1 MTTST
6 SAPVAL
12 VTGGTTGIGLATA
25 QVLHKRGY
33 AVMVTGRNPDSLAAA
48 QRVLPDDV
56 VVFRADARSVADADA
71 VAAELSR
78 RFGKLDLAFLNA
90 GVTSLVPLEALDEET
105 YDWHFDTNLKGQV
118 FLLQKVLPLL
128 GRGSSVVLTSSTG
141 SDRGNPGMAVYAAT
155 KGAQLSLMRT
165 LAVELAPRGIR
176 VNAVSPGPIE
186 TPMMTK
192 LGMPADKLDDFKVS
206 FAARIPTGRFGT
218 PEEIA
223 NAVAFLGSAEASY
236 ITGAN
241 LVADGGR
248 SIA

>member
-78 RFGKLDLAFLNA
+78 RFGQLDLAFLNA

>member
-105 YDWHFDTNLKGQV
+105 YDWHFDTNFKGQV

-223 NAVAFLGSAEASY
+223 NAVAFLGSAEASF

>member
-25 QVLHKRGY
+25 QVLHKRGH

-90 GVTSLVPLEALDEET
+90 GVTSLVPLEALDEQT

-223 NAVAFLGSAEASY
+223 NAVAFLGSAEASF